1 MRVLIAE
8 DEAVSRLVLLRSLQR
23 LGHTVVV
30 ATDGDAAWA
39 AYKEAPPDVIISDW
53 LMPGIEGIE
62 FCRRVRE
69 AETSTYTY
77 FIFMTALAD
86 KSSLIRGMEAG
97 ADDYLTK
104 PVDLD
109 DLEARLLAATRV
121 TKLHRR
127 LIEQNEDLG
136 RLSKASFE
144 AARVDPLTRVANR
157 LRLREDLEAL
167 RPRVVRYGH
176 TYAAAL
182 CDVDHFK
189 KYNDHHGHLAG
200 DEALRAVA
208 GAIAKGLRSGD
219 EVYRYGGEEFLVLL
233 PEQTE
238 PRAGIALERVRAA
251 VAALALPH
259 EGVDPPSVVTVSI
272 GIAAMVKDDDA
283 PWESWIRRA
292 DLALYRAKAEGRDC
306 VRCHSGEPI
315 PLASH
320 PPAGAPRSD

>member
-1 MRVLIAE
+1 LIAE
-8 DEAVSRLVLLRSLQR
+8 DEAVSRLVLLRSVQR

-30 ATDGDAAWA
+30 ASDGDAAWK
-39 AYKEAPPDVIISDW
+39 AYKEEPPDVIISDW
-53 LMPGIEGIE
+53 VMPGIEGIE

-69 AETSTYTY
+69 VEKSSYTY

-86 KSSLIRGMEAG
+86 KSSLLRGMEAG

-109 DLEARLLAATRV
+109 DLEARLLAAMRV

-127 LIEQNEDLG
+127 LIEQNEDLA
-136 RLSKASFE
+136 RLSRASFE

-176 TYAAAL
+176 SYAAAL

-189 KYNDHHGHLAG
+189 RYNDHHGHLAG

-208 GAIAKGLRSGD
+208 AAIAKGLRKGD

-238 PRAGIALERVRAA
+238 ARATIALERLRAS
-251 VAALALPH
+251 VEALALPH
-259 EGVDPPSVVTVSI
+259 HGIERPAVVTMSV
-272 GIAAMVKDDDA
+272 GIAAMLKDDDA
-283 PWESWIRRA
+283 PWEGWIRRA
-292 DLALYRAKAEGRDC
+292 DIALYRAKGDGRNC
-306 VRCHSGEPI
+306 VRSYGG
-315 PLASH
+315 S
-320 PPAGAPRSD
+320 